1 MDIENLLKGP
11 IRSLPVYEPGRP
23 IEIVAKDFGLDPES
37 IVKLA
42 SNENP
47 LGPCPAAVKAASSAL
62 ESLHLYPENSAYFLK
77 QKLAKKFKVQPDQIV
92 VSAGSNEIF
101 YLLGQALVEP
111 GIEVVMG
118 KSAFITYKIMTLL
131 QGGKPVEVPLND
143 DLTHNLEA
151 MRAAI
156 TPQTR
161 LVFLP
166 NPNNPTGTVVANE
179 ALIRFCRS
187 LPEHVIFVYDEAY
200 VEYREDAPDLLPLI
214 QEGRKIVCCRTF
226 SKIYGLAGLRIGY
239 GFAPASIINVLERVR
254 PPFNVGSVAQA
265 AAMAALDDEAFV
277 IESRETNRK
286 GLAQIYAGLVSLGYK
301 YIPSMGNFVL
311 FQVAPAGDDKRA
323 AFLFMELQKRG
334 VILRPVKGYGLGN
347 YLRVSV
353 GTHEENERFLEVLKT
368 LS

>member
-1 MDIENLLKGP
+1 MDIESLLKAP

-23 IEIVAKDFGLDPES
+23 IEIVAKDFGLDPDS

-47 LGPCPAAVKAASSAL
+47 LGPCPSAVKAASAAL
-62 ESLHLYPENSAYFLK
+62 ESVHLYPENSAYFLK
-77 QKLAKKFKVQPDQIV
+77 QKLAKKYNVRHEQIV

-111 GIEVVMG
+111 GVEVVMG

-131 QGGKPVEVPLND
+131 QGGTPVEVSLND
-143 DLTHNLEA
+143 DLTHNLDA

-156 TPQTR
+156 TPKTR

-166 NPNNPTGTVVANE
+166 NPNNPTGTAVENE
-179 ALIRFCRS
+179 ALINFCRN
-187 LPEHVIFVYDEAY
+187 LPEHVVFVYDEAY
-200 VEYREDAPDLLPLI
+200 VEYRKDAPDLLPLVR
-214 QEGRKIVCCRTF
+214 EGKKIVCCRTF

-239 GFAPASIINVLERVR
+239 GFAPESIIGVLERVR
-254 PPFNVGSVAQA
+254 PPFNVGSAAQA
-265 AAMAALDDEAFV
+265 AAMAAVDDEAFV
-277 IESRETNRK
+277 QKSRETNDS
-286 GLAQIYAGLVSLGYK
+286 GLKQIYSGLTSLGYK
-301 YIPSMGNFVL
+301 YVPSLGNFVL
-311 FQVAPAGDDKRA
+311 FQVAPAGDDSRA
-323 AFLFMELQKRG
+323 VFLNTELQKRG

-353 GTHEENERFLEVLKT
+353 GTHEENERFLSVLKELT
-368 LS
+368 